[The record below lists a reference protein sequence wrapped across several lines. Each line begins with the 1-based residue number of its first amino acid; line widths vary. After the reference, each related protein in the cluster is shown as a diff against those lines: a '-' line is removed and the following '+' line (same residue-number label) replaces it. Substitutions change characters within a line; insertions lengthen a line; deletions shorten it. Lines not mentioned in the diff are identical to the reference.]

1 MLDKSTRTS
10 IRQMMQSP
18 QWEAFEFA
26 FNDYKKNYF
35 LETSIKRE
43 NAFESLWQAS
53 YREGGQYHLNNFIKY
68 LEDEAQKL

>member
-1 MLDKSTRTS
+1 
-10 IRQMMQSP
+10 MQSP

-53 YREGGQYHLNNFIKY
+53 YREGGQYRLNNFIKY
-68 LEDEAQKL
+68 LEDEAQKQ